1 MGMGREAALTALTA
15 CRRLDA
21 WSDGSLKTACR
32 ELDRREAALAARL
45 TYGVLQNRALLD
57 HYLDACCTQRFE
69 SLEPFIRDVLRLG
82 AYQILFMDR
91 VPDSAAVDES
101 VELVKRKKHQRA
113 SGMVN
118 AVLRRLSREKDALP
132 EIPVGD
138 RVQYLSLRCSHP
150 EWLVRR
156 LVELL
161 GEEEAEEYLRLN
173 NEAVPTTIQR
183 NPLRCTAAELEESL
197 RDAGAEIKPHPWM
210 PECWLLTGG
219 GSLEAMPAFQQG
231 WFQVQ
236 DAAARAAVLASGVE
250 PGARVL
256 DVCAAP
262 GGKSFAAAMV
272 MEDRGE
278 IAACDIHR
286 HKLALIEKGAERLG
300 LTCIHAELADGRQC
314 REEWLEAFDAVLC
327 DVPCSGLGI
336 IRKKPDIRYKD
347 PAQLAGPPRGQRA
360 ILENACW
367 YVRPGGILLYATC
380 TVLPEEN
387 GAVTADFLSNR
398 PEFHLEPFR
407 LPGLE
412 GENDGSLTL
421 WPQRH
426 GTDGFYICRMR
437 RS

>member
-1 MGMGREAALTALTA
+1 
-15 CRRLDA
+15 
-21 WSDGSLKTACR
+21 
-32 ELDRREAALAARL
+32 
-45 TYGVLQNRALLD
+45 
-57 HYLDACCTQRFE
+57 
-69 SLEPFIRDVLRLG
+69 
-82 AYQILFMDR
+82 
-91 VPDSAAVDES
+91 
-101 VELVKRKKHQRA
+101 
-113 SGMVN
+113 
-118 AVLRRLSREKDALP
+118 
-132 EIPVGD
+132 
-138 RVQYLSLRCSHP
+138 
-150 EWLVRR
+150 
-156 LVELL
+156 
-161 GEEEAEEYLRLN
+161 
-173 NEAVPTTIQR
+173 
-183 NPLRCTAAELEESL
+183 
-197 RDAGAEIKPHPWM
+197 M

-300 LTCIHAELADGRQC
+300 LTCIHAGLADGRQC

-347 PAQLAGPPRGQRA
+347 PAQLAGLPRVQSA
-360 ILENACW
+360 ILENAAR
-367 YVRPGGILLYATC
+367 YVKPGGTLLYATC